1 MGIPNRKQETRA
13 IRLMQTVDD
22 REAFYFYEAIGKPT
36 GTSVRNINDFLQT
49 IKTVSLESL
58 AFHLERGDFQSWI
71 TKALGDT
78 KLAGNL
84 GRISISSNPTLRTDI
99 CTAIEMRMNE
109 VKREPFLTLSVA
121 NFATPVPAEK

>member
-1 MGIPNRKQETRA
+1 MLRLELLVNEQMKTSRHSSKTRSMGIPNRKQETRA
-13 IRLMQTVDD
+13 IKLMQTVDD

-71 TKALGDT
+71 TKALGDP

-84 GRISISSNPTLRTDI
+84 GNP
-99 CTAIEMRMNE
+99 
-109 VKREPFLTLSVA
+109 K
-121 NFATPVPAEK
+121 